1 MNKNVSG
8 HYAICLGKWGW
19 TIINLSLWFLL
30 SWQNLKLAGQNNYM
44 LTLIEFDV
52 KNKELSTKISIWVLL
67 IQVICSKLA
76 KMQKD
81 LTVSYLSSY
90 KQDFVNKSN
99 ERTVEKI
106 FRRGGGQNSQN
117 SNSAELFGKPIIR
130 VLENVYLH
138 VDSCVFVFTRRVMP
152 KYGRYPED
160 TVLRRRNRTTTT
172 SSLRGA
178 SSFYF
183 HSDTSFHDAPL
194 KRNSEP
200 NPLHKSV
207 WY

>member
-1 MNKNVSG
+1 
-8 HYAICLGKWGW
+8 
-19 TIINLSLWFLL
+19 
-30 SWQNLKLAGQNNYM
+30 
-44 LTLIEFDV
+44 
-52 KNKELSTKISIWVLL
+52 
-67 IQVICSKLA
+67 VICSKLA

-160 TVLRRRNRTTTT
+160 TVLRRRNRRRRPLVYVARRRFTFTSTHHSTTPP
-172 SSLRGA
+172 SNRILNRIPSISQYGISQARL
-178 SSFYF
+178 
-183 HSDTSFHDAPL
+183 PL
-194 KRNSEP
+194 AIIFP
-200 NPLHKSV
+200 CLHGFF
-207 WY
+207 